1 MDTMMKKVLGVL
13 LVAVMLIPMLMNVA
27 YVKAAESKSSISIRF
42 TNEGKDNGTD
52 KGTSNGTGSDN
63 GKGTGNVN
71 KSDNGK
77 GTGNVNKSDNGR
89 GTGNGDKSDIGGK
102 LPVTGEQTQG
112 FILLMGLVCVMVFA
126 VRIRQIRVVT
136 NKKEEI

>member
-63 GKGTGNVN
+63 GKGTGN
-71 KSDNGK
+71 
-77 GTGNVNKSDNGR
+77 
-89 GTGNGDKSDIGGK
+89 GDKSDIGGK
-102 LPVTGEQTQG
+102 LPVTGEQTQD

>member
-77 GTGNVNKSDNGR
+77 GTGN
-89 GTGNGDKSDIGGK
+89 GDKSDIGGK

>member
-27 YVKAAESKSSISIRF
+27 YVNAAESKSSISIRF
-42 TNEGKDNGTD
+42 TDEGKKGDGTGSD

-63 GKGTGNVN
+63 GK
-71 KSDNGK
+71 
-77 GTGNVNKSDNGR
+77 

-102 LPVTGEQTQG
+102 LPVTGEQTQD

>member
-27 YVKAAESKSSISIRF
+27 DVKAAESKSSISIRF

-77 GTGNVNKSDNGR
+77 GTGN
-89 GTGNGDKSDIGGK
+89 GDKSDNGGK

>member
-42 TNEGKDNGTD
+42 TNEGKDNETD

-77 GTGNVNKSDNGR
+77 GTGN
-89 GTGNGDKSDIGGK
+89 GDKADNGGK

>member
-77 GTGNVNKSDNGR
+77 GTGN
-89 GTGNGDKSDIGGK
+89 GDKSDIGGK

-112 FILLMGLVCVMVFA
+112 FILLMGLVCVMVFV
-126 VRIRQIRVVT
+126 VRIRQISVVT
-136 NKKEEI
+136 NKKEEN

>member
-1 MDTMMKKVLGVL
+1 MGTMMKKMLGIL

-27 YVKAAESKSSISIRF
+27 YVNAAESKSSISIRF
-42 TNEGKDNGTD
+42 TNEGKDNETD

-77 GTGNVNKSDNGR
+77 GTGN
-89 GTGNGDKSDIGGK
+89 GDKSDIGGK
-102 LPVTGEQTQG
+102 LPVTGEQTQD

>member
-77 GTGNVNKSDNGR
+77 GTGN
-89 GTGNGDKSDIGGK
+89 GDKSDNGGK